1 MDSLSLLF
9 ILESVI
15 DFVEGSN
22 CDLSDVVLEVLSF
35 ESLDRLEHVE
45 GSVVEVLLQVE
56 LLVRQEVDEGSL
68 LYVVVLSVDSH
79 VFHLLFG
86 RTQVGQ
92 LLLLSHV
99 SPH

>member
-22 CDLSDVVLEVLSF
+22 RDLSDVVLEVLSF
-35 ESLDRLEHVE
+35 EGLDRLEHVE

-68 LYVVVLSVDSH
+68 LYVVVLAVDAH
-79 VFHLLFG
+79 VLHLFFG
-86 RTQVGQ
+86 
-92 LLLLSHV
+92 
-99 SPH
+99 